1 MVHRNYLGDDQSIA
15 KELFRRSKTSK
26 EKAEARC
33 IWMDK
38 LEMVNTAIMSISRP
52 GVLFQIDV
60 DELWSPVAIISAYRS
75 IENEKHQCLRVH
87 CHFFVAPN
95 LVTVSRQGYGH
106 SDAYEW
112 TRVWKFE
119 PGATFVSHAPPILI
133 SRNSDVGI
141 WELRGAGEPLP
152 ENVSQIEIQGVP
164 GALSIVAVPCL
175 GPEAT
180 ARRGIAFSH
189 YAYALREQ
197 VEFKAKFYGHTDI
210 SPNATVES
218 WLAMQ
223 HAPRPLRAADF
234 LPWVNA
240 TERFRET
247 YVDAVSNSPI
257 ARNVPVVP
265 MPASDANKQSRNT
278 VNSSEPRPSR
288 RLVVLLDMVIFQRFP
303 GGIARVW
310 CGVLPHLIRKVISSG
325 LDKPLFVLLFRDG
338 TPPSVARA
346 IEADLIRGGIS
357 VEWREDGTTPMR
369 CDCGSVSCCAQNEQE
384 HTTHLVQIIW
394 GPPHD
399 ANNRERDQLAL
410 AAICRNVG
418 ARIFVSTEYS
428 TTTQAPLAQASFGMP
443 PKQILL
449 VHDFT
454 PERFGWQ
461 STEWD
466 AKCEA
471 LASAAAIVAV
481 SHATAAALP
490 KFYPHLPTAVSIE
503 VSPNGLDDGFRS
515 CDRGFFVPSPP
526 SMAGSNESDNGA
538 AAHRWRFGLLP
549 GVPYIMVV
557 GLRGGYKNIATLY
570 RALTI
575 VNDVKPCGPWNK
587 TSPNQGV
594 QVLLVGGGNAPR
606 GEEAKLIREL
616 LEDID
621 GTCRDLSGHS
631 VPTQDDSFMND
642 GITSKEGRKEYRNGK
657 CLMGYCHFVRAV
669 LHAPNLD
676 DNELRE
682 AYRGAALL
690 A

>member
-1 MVHRNYLGDDQSIA
+1 
-15 KELFRRSKTSK
+15 
-26 EKAEARC
+26 
-33 IWMDK
+33 MDK
-38 LEMVNTAIMSISRP
+38 LEMVNTATMTISQP

-60 DELWSPVAIISAYRS
+60 DELWSPEAIVSAYRS
-75 IENEKHQCLRVH
+75 IENEKYQCLRVH

-180 ARRGIAFSH
+180 AQRGIAFSH

-197 VEFKAKFYGHTDI
+197 VEFKANFYGHTDT

-223 HAPRPLRAADF
+223 HAPRPLRAADY

-247 YVDAVSNSPI
+247 YVDVVSNSPI

-265 MPASDANKQSRNT
+265 MPAIDVDKQLRHT
-278 VNSSEPRPSR
+278 VNSSVSPPSR

-310 CGVLPHLIRKVISSG
+310 CGVLPHLIREVTSSA
-325 LDKPLFVLLFRDG
+325 LDKPMFVLLFRDG

-346 IEADLIRGGIS
+346 IEADLVRGGIS
-357 VEWREDGTTPMR
+357 VVWREDGTTPTR
-369 CDCGSVSCCAQNEQE
+369 CDCGSISCCAHNEQE
-384 HTTHLVQIIW
+384 HTAHLVQITW

-399 ANNRERDQLAL
+399 TDNRERDQLAL

-418 ARIFVSTEYS
+418 ARVFISTEYS
-428 TTTQAPLAQASFGMP
+428 TTIPAPLAPALLGSP
-443 PKQILL
+443 PKQVLL

-466 AKCEA
+466 AKSEA
-471 LASAAAIVAV
+471 LVSAAAIVAV
-481 SHATAAALP
+481 SNATAAALP
-490 KFYPHLPTAVSIE
+490 KYYPNLPAAASVE

-515 CDRGFFVPSPP
+515 CGRGFSVPSPP
-526 SMAGSNESDNGA
+526 SMTGSNESDNGA
-538 AAHRWRFGLLP
+538 ADRRRFGLLP

-557 GLRGGYKNIATLY
+557 GPREGYKNIATLY

-575 VNDVKPCGPWNK
+575 VNDVKPCVPWNN

-594 QVLLVGGGNAPR
+594 QVLLVGGGNFPR
-606 GEEAKLIREL
+606 GEEANFIREL

-621 GTCRDLSGHS
+621 GTCRDLSGRS
-631 VPTQDDSFMND
+631 VPTQDDSFIND
-642 GITSKEGRKEYRNGK
+642 GITSKEGKDLRNVK
-657 CLMGYCHFVRAV
+657 CLKGHCHFVRAV
-669 LHAPNLD
+669 FHAPNLD